1 MSFPTHSSNDI
12 ENRDVPGDEEM
23 TGTGGEMGF
32 LVAEHMTTELR
43 RLMALLAEKDLAL
56 KEMQEKT
63 KSITS
68 EEDALRKRLEIFNA
82 QQGESGSKVGTDSE
96 LGYIDRLV
104 SAC

>member
-1 MSFPTHSSNDI
+1 MSFPTPSANDL
-12 ENRDVPGDEEM
+12 ENREIAGDEVS

-68 EEDALRKRLEIFNA
+68 EEDALRKRLEIFST
-82 QQGESGSKVGTDSE
+82 QQGESCLKVWLYPSTVI
-96 LGYIDRLV
+96 Y
-104 SAC
+104 